1 MKRGLEV
8 VRAESHQTCSGWRG
22 EMGAEDP
29 LHLATPLPLV
39 AITSLFLP
47 FRSETLKIRRYAE
60 QLSLRCCA
68 EKRTGSRS
76 GCPVR
81 QRLVV
86 TPEPAVGSS
95 PGVTTQGPLAIRG
108 ERRSISVQS
117 QGHPREDVVLLLS
130 QRGQPRHGLGH
141 VAGAGPGWGIHPKP
155 APARRAALWVAPAP
169 RQKPIAADALLSFHL
184 PSTNA

>member
-1 MKRGLEV
+1 MQIPILPMFSQVKSVFLSVSYLLHASAETLRSWGVKRGLEV

-47 FRSETLKIRRYAE
+47 FCSEMLKIRRCAE

-68 EKRTGSRS
+68 EKRTSSRS

-108 ERRSISVQS
+108 
-117 QGHPREDVVLLLS
+117 
-130 QRGQPRHGLGH
+130 
-141 VAGAGPGWGIHPKP
+141 
-155 APARRAALWVAPAP
+155 
-169 RQKPIAADALLSFHL
+169 
-184 PSTNA
+184 